1 MSASMDDLIGNKL
14 TAPIADMSDDGSGSE
29 VEIEV
34 IDDRPEADRVAP
46 RDASSGENDDFDSE
60 IEHADRKVGNR
71 INRLRYEYHEQRRQK
86 EAAARMQNEAVRYAQ
101 GLVTQNNELR
111 NLLERGE
118 KVLLSEIKARTESD
132 LDRARSAYK
141 SAYEE
146 GNSEKMVAAQEA
158 LGKSQYEQSVAD
170 SYEPAEQTPIQQGP
184 PMGPPPGYQQGPPM
198 GPPPGYQQGPPMRP
212 PMPQRPPPD
221 AKAQAWTQQNGWFGK
236 DEEMT
241 SFALGV
247 HQKLLNQGVDP
258 TSDDYYE
265 KINGRLRDTFPE
277 KFSGGNKSEGFT
289 ASPRTTTV
297 VAPANRSSGP
307 PRKVQ
312 LTSTQV
318 ALAKRLG
325 LSPEQYAKQLLRE
338 VSNG

>member
-1 MSASMDDLIGNKL
+1 MSN
-14 TAPIADMSDDGSGSE
+14 DGK
-29 VEIEV
+29 
-34 IDDRPEADRVAP
+34 
-46 RDASSGENDDFDSE
+46 
-60 IEHADRKVGNR
+60 RKPQQ
-71 INRLRYEYHEQRRQK
+71 ECKRR
-86 EAAARMQNEAVRYAQ
+86 
-101 GLVTQNNELR
+101 QNNELR
-111 NLLERGE
+111 SLVERGE

-141 SAYEE
+141 QAYEE
-146 GNSEKMVAAQEA
+146 GNSDKMIQAQEA
-158 LGKSQYEQSVAD
+158 LAKSQYEQSVAD
-170 SYEPAEQTPIQQGP
+170 SYEPAAQTPIQPVPPQGP
-184 PMGPPPGYQQGPPM
+184 PMGPPMGPPQGPPM
-198 GPPPGYQQGPPMRP
+198 GPPMRPPMRP

-221 AKAQAWTQQNGWFGK
+221 PKAQEWTQKNKWFGQ

-247 HQKLLNQGVDP
+247 HQKLLNEGVNP
-258 TSDDYYE
+258 TSDDYY
-265 KINGRLRDTFPE
+265 KRIDGRLRETFPG
-277 KFSGGNKSEGFT
+277 KFSGGNNSEDSS

-297 VAPANRSSGP
+297 VAPANRSSDS

-338 VSNG
+338 GS